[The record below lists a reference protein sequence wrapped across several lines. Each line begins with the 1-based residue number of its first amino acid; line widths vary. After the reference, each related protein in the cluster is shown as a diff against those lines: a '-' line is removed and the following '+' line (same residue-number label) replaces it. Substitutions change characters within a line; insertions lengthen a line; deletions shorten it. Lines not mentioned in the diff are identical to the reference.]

1 MDLSLDYHFRNRFRK
16 EHERGVYRILV
27 NEQYAVCSWA
37 VHKSNSKVLI
47 REEEELGC
55 RIWLAGREMSDT
67 NFSIQSE

>member
-1 MDLSLDYHFRNRFRK
+1 MDLSLDYHFRNRFTK

-47 REEEELGC
+47 RGGVRMQNMVRAERDE
-55 RIWLAGREMSDT
+55 
-67 NFSIQSE
+67 